1 MERLS
6 IATSDS
12 PMRMVA
18 ASKLFYIGDTMLL
31 ASKWLFLLGLSTI
44 SLAACTTTKVRTYR
58 DPSLI
63 ATQINSIAI
72 LPFQHTRFG
81 PHIAVSLNRG
91 IVQAVADQNQRVRII
106 DPAEAQARLGA
117 ANLGEVYS
125 QFWRVYSTSGRLNKG
140 ALTQIQDALNV
151 DALLHGYV
159 TSIVQLDGA
168 PYRPAFTNLTLTYA
182 LIGLRNAIVLWNTT
196 ATIRMERTTFDKAPE
211 VEDVIPKAQ
220 ETIITNLPTL
230 Q

>member
-1 MERLS
+1 MDRLS

-72 LPFQHTRFG
+72 LPFRVCPTFYTLGSSASCG
-81 PHIAVSLNRG
+81 PFSIKSAMSRERYFIA
-91 IVQAVADQNQRVRII
+91 
-106 DPAEAQARLGA
+106 
-117 ANLGEVYS
+117 
-125 QFWRVYSTSGRLNKG
+125 
-140 ALTQIQDALNV
+140 
-151 DALLHGYV
+151 
-159 TSIVQLDGA
+159 
-168 PYRPAFTNLTLTYA
+168 
-182 LIGLRNAIVLWNTT
+182 
-196 ATIRMERTTFDKAPE
+196 
-211 VEDVIPKAQ
+211 
-220 ETIITNLPTL
+220 
-230 Q
+230 